1 MSDIEKEVNR
11 ELKIEWKTC
20 IRIGI
25 TLFLLFLGITYWETV
40 VKLGGLCVE
49 AASSLL
55 LGAVIAYLINILM
68 SCYERYYF
76 PKSQKAAVVK
86 SRRIVCMLAAM
97 ITLVGV
103 VILIINLV
111 IPELVDCVKLL
122 VAEIPEALEIVF
134 KWIRAN
140 EDLASV
146 VPEDVLAQLA
156 STDWQEK
163 VTQVAT
169 FLLEGVGGAAQMAVS
184 AVSSV
189 TSFIMEFVI
198 GFIFSIYLLLEKE
211 TLIGQFKRF
220 MNHYVKNSWNEKIQ
234 YVLSTLNEC
243 FHKFIVGQCIEA
255 VVLGVLCAVGMLILR
270 LPYAVMIGTLIGF
283 TALIPVAGAYIGG
296 AVGAFMI
303 LTVDP
308 IKVVWF
314 LIFLVILQQLE
325 GNLIYPKVVGSSIG
339 LPGVWVLAAVTVG
352 GGIYGITGMLLG
364 VPIAAAVYQM
374 LQKDLH
380 RREGLI
386 PETVESIRETE
397 EEAETSEEPE
407 HSEKEE

>member
-1 MSDIEKEVNR
+1 M
-11 ELKIEWKTC
+11 KIEWKTC

-25 TLFLLFLGITYWETV
+25 TLFILFLGITYWESLI
-40 VKLGGLCVE
+40 KLGGLCIE
-49 AASSLL
+49 ASSSLL

-68 SCYERYYF
+68 SFYERYYF
-76 PKSQKAAVVK
+76 PKSQKPVVNK

-97 ITLVGV
+97 ITLVGLI
-103 VILIINLV
+103 ILIINLV
-111 IPELVDCVKLL
+111 IPELIDCVKLL
-122 VAEIPEALEIVF
+122 VAEVPKALDVAFDWLRE
-134 KWIRAN
+134 N
-140 EDLASV
+140 EMFSSL
-146 VPEDVLAQLA
+146 VPEDVLAPLA

-163 VTQVAT
+163 ITQVAT

-184 AVSSV
+184 ALSSI
-189 TSFIMEFVI
+189 TSVVMEFVI

-211 TLIGQFKRF
+211 TLLEQFNRLTSRYIKT
-220 MNHYVKNSWNEKIQ
+220 SWNEKLK
-234 YVLSTLNEC
+234 YVLSTLNDS

-255 VVLGVLCAVGMLILR
+255 VVLGVLCALGMLILQ

-308 IKVVWF
+308 IKAVWF

-364 VPIAAAVYQM
+364 VPLAAAVYQM
-374 LQKDLH
+374 LRNDLH
-380 RREGLI
+380 KREGKI
-386 PETVESIRETE
+386 PVKAEIPSKKKEP
-397 EEAETSEEPE
+397 EAEKEVEE
-407 HSEKEE
+407 KR